1 MLARM
6 SASQSQA
13 EMVLGTAGLASP
25 QGEPEANQA
34 RAVLKAALGAGI
46 RWFET
51 GPGHET
57 AEALIGQAF
66 RGDRRARITA
76 RLDPVIAQ
84 AATRSAIDAHVT
96 RLGRRLGVACIDM
109 LTLDSPA
116 AITANG
122 GRLWRIVRE
131 LRDEGRIYDLAIKV
145 ASPEEALRAIA
156 EPEVTGLQL
165 QFNALDWRW
174 HDAGVVEALKARP
187 DIRVH
192 AYSALLHGMLA
203 GTPGAKW
210 PALGAVDPEALR
222 MTLWTMA
229 RDMGRDCPADL
240 CIAYVRAQPWIHGVI
255 VGAASP
261 SQLALNIARFRRP
274 ALSRDERARVNALM
288 PRPAADLLE
297 RRPFASHAA

>member
-1 MLARM
+1 MLTAM

-13 EMVLGTAGLASP
+13 ELVLGTARLANP
-25 QGEPEANQA
+25 QGEAEANQA
-34 RAVLKAALGAGI
+34 RAVLKAALAAGI

-51 GPGHET
+51 GPGHEQ
-57 AEALIGQAF
+57 AQALIGQAF
-66 RGDRRARITA
+66 RGDRRARVTA
-76 RLDPVIAQ
+76 RLDHAITQ
-84 AATRSAIDAHVT
+84 AATRSTIEAHVT
-96 RLGRRLGVACIDM
+96 GLSRRLGVACIDM

-116 AITANG
+116 VITADG

-131 LRDEGRIYDLAIKV
+131 LRNEGRIYDLAIEV
-145 ASPEEALRAIA
+145 TSPEEALRALA

-174 HDAGVVEALKARP
+174 HDAGVVDALQARP

-192 AYSALLHGMLA
+192 AHSALLHGMLA

-222 MTLWTMA
+222 LTLWTMA

-255 VGAASP
+255 VGAATQA
-261 SQLALNIARFRRP
+261 QLALNIARFRRP
-274 ALSRDERARVNALM
+274 PLSKDERARVNALM
-288 PRPAADLLE
+288 PRPAADLFE
-297 RRPFASHAA
+297 RRPSASRAA